1 MSPELNEDRADV
13 VDSSVETVEVAP
25 GEVVEQH
32 VVELKQTTTKR
43 IGTGAAIVV
52 IGAIAAVLLGMSA
65 GSSSTTFDL
74 NSRDTGLTVPKFSI
88 PGVGV
93 IVVCGV
99 IIMLLGAAHL
109 AIGFGKRTLRWVGI
123 GAGVLF
129 VIAFLTWAGTEGKQ
143 SVQVGSLLYQTLFLA
158 TPLILG
164 SMAGVMCEKTGV
176 INVAIEGQMLFGAFA
191 GALFGTIVGSWGG
204 LVAAVIVG
212 GLVGA
217 LLAVFAIKF
226 TVNQVIL
233 GVVINAFALG
243 LTGYLYD
250 AVMADDTPSTNQ
262 PSVFSP
268 IKIPG
273 LGDLPVVGPLLFNQT
288 IITYLMYII
297 VIVIDVM
304 LLRSR
309 WGLRTRAVGEHPKA
323 ADTVGINVLRLR
335 YQNVIVGG
343 GIAGLAGA
351 ALTIGSVGQFNK
363 NMTSGQGFIALAAL
377 IFGRWTPR
385 GALGAAL
392 FFGFASALQTA
403 LSLLATPVK
412 IDQNLLQM
420 LPYLAT
426 IFAVAGLVGRVKA
439 PAADGEPYVK
449 G

>member
-1 MSPELNEDRADV
+1 MSTRR
-13 VDSSVETVEVAP
+13 
-25 GEVVEQH
+25 
-32 VVELKQTTTKR
+32 R
-43 IGTGAAIVV
+43 IGIGVAIIV
-52 IGAIAAVLLGMSA
+52 IGLIVALALAASA
-65 GSSSTTFDL
+65 GSHSTRFDL
-74 NSRDTGLTVPKFSI
+74 NGANPGVSVPKFSL
-88 PGVGV
+88 PGVTV
-93 IVVCGV
+93 IVICGV
-99 IIMLLGAAHL
+99 LIVLLGIAQL
-109 AIGFGKRTLRWVGI
+109 ARGFGKRTMRWVGI
-123 GAGVLF
+123 GVAVLF
-129 VIAFLTWAGTEGKQ
+129 LLGFLTWAGTEGKQ
-143 SVQVGSLLYQTLFLA
+143 PIQVGSLLQQTLFLA

-164 SMAGVMCEKTGV
+164 AMAGVMCEKTGV

-191 GALFGTIVGSWGG
+191 GALFGTIASNWVG
-204 LVAAVIVG
+204 LLAAVVIG
-212 GLVGA
+212 ALVGA

-226 TVNQVIL
+226 MVNQVIL

-243 LTGYLYD
+243 LTGYLFD
-250 AVMADDTPSTNQ
+250 AIMANNGGGTNQ
-262 PSVFSP
+262 PSVFNP
-268 IKIPG
+268 IKIPV
-273 LGDLPVVGPLLFNQT
+273 LGDIPVVGSLLFDQT
-288 IITYLMYII
+288 IITYLMYVI

-304 LLRSR
+304 LVRSR

-335 YQNVIVGG
+335 YQNVIIGG

-403 LSLLATPVK
+403 LSLLATPVN
-412 IDQNLLQM
+412 IDSNLLQM

-426 IFAVAGLVGRVKA
+426 IFAVAGLVGRVRA